1 MRRIPKRHLAPGQSY
16 VPPTKMLDPRIVIA
30 PDKEFD
36 SRFDDLLLL
45 NYGWGFTDK
54 FAFAY
59 AKRHSLELE
68 LYQESYIELAG
79 REIIKCAELADDPLE
94 KQQDEL
100 WEEMC
105 ILVRKAVLLHIEKAI
120 GFTLDLGDPFCDEYP
135 SMIVL
140 YTNYN
145 VMKRTWIIERVTGE
159 RMATHIQKLSRIMAE
174 PGEETKEIMWWYAR
188 ENPIVRSVSLPY
200 LTKSDH
206 HGLQCLALK
215 LD

>member
-36 SRFDDLLLL
+36 CRFDDLLLL

-68 LYQESYIELAG
+68 LYQESYIELGG
-79 REIIKCAELADDPLE
+79 REIIKCAELADDPPE
-94 KQQDEL
+94 KQIDAL
-100 WEEMC
+100 WQKMR
-105 ILVRKAVLLHIEKAI
+105 ILVRDAVLAHIRKEV
-120 GFTLDLGDPFCDEYP
+120 GFTLDLGLPFCDEYP

-145 VMKRTWIIERVTGE
+145 AMKRTWIIERVT
-159 RMATHIQKLSRIMAE
+159 RKRLKAHVQRLNRIMAE

-188 ENPIVRSVSLPY
+188 ENPIVSSIRVLLEPV
-200 LTKSDH
+200 
-206 HGLQCLALK
+206 
-215 LD
+215 